1 MLVGDLDEVALYV
14 QCLASFSDTYVVMT
28 ACIHFIFLLLCCFK
42 FNSRS
47 LNFLLLCCFLN
58 KSQWCTVLGCS
69 KQWPCWLWVSTPIST
84 VLHTSGR
91 NARQMFGS
99 DELWPDSLHWAK
111 TWFKLWVMPTSFA
124 KTVSNKDKENH
135 VEQNPCQVRA
145 VMKLDHC

>member
-1 MLVGDLDEVALYV
+1 MGFNMFQQFLWPNNVTVSVSLWGHSWTTWRPSKGENESKVSSQLRQLLGEVSSRSHAMLVGDLDEVALYV
-14 QCLASFSDTYVVMT
+14 QCVASFSDTHVVMT
-28 ACIHFIFLLLCCFK
+28 ACVHFIFLLLCCFK

-91 NARQMFGS
+91 NAR
-99 DELWPDSLHWAK
+99 
-111 TWFKLWVMPTSFA
+111 
-124 KTVSNKDKENH
+124 
-135 VEQNPCQVRA
+135 
-145 VMKLDHC
+145 